1 MKWKKTM
8 KIKNLETSN
17 DVFLAPLAGVS
28 DVTFRTIC
36 KEFGV
41 GLTVTEMISA
51 KGLMYDNK
59 NTSELLK
66 KAEIEKPIAI
76 QLFGSDPDI
85 IAGEAKKIEDQFDMI
100 DLNMGCPVPKIV
112 KNGEGS
118 ALMLNEQLAY
128 DIVKKLTDTVSI
140 PVSVKFR
147 KGFDDN
153 NINAVNFAKKMEKA
167 GASMVTVHGRTRQ
180 QFYSGTADWD
190 IIRQVKENVQIPVVG
205 NGDILTRQAAKDIRE
220 ITKCDGIMLARG
232 VLGNPWL
239 IQEILE
245 DRDILVTPVMR
256 KEMALRHTKML
267 IEELGEERAMVEIRK
282 HVIWYIKGMPNS
294 ARIRDQIGKITTLA
308 ELINVLDANIK

>member
-85 IAGEAKKIEDQFDMI
+85 IASEAKKIEDQFDMI

-128 DIVKKLTDTVSI
+128 DIVKKLTDTVSV

-153 NINAVNFAKKMEKA
+153 NINAVNFAKTMEKA

-220 ITKCDGIMLARG
+220 NTKCDGIMLARG

>member
-1 MKWKKTM
+1 M
-8 KIKNLETSN
+8 KIKNVVTEN

-66 KAEIEKPIAI
+66 KADIEKPIAI
-76 QLFGSDPDI
+76 QLFGSDPEI
-85 IAGEAKKIEDQFDMI
+85 IANEAKKLENQFDMI

-118 ALMLNEQLAY
+118 ALMLNEDLAY
-128 DIVKKLTDTVSI
+128 DIVKRLTDTVSI

-147 KGFDDN
+147 KGFDDEH
-153 NINAVNFAKKMEKA
+153 INAVSFAKRMESA
-167 GASMVTVHGRTRQ
+167 GASMITVHGRTRQ
-180 QFYSGTADWD
+180 QFYSGKADWD
-190 IIRQVKENVQIPVVG
+190 IIRQVKENVSIPVIG
-205 NGDILTRQAAKDIRE
+205 NGDIMTRQDAKDIRE

-239 IQEILE
+239 IEEILT
-245 DRDILVTPVMR
+245 DKDIEVTPMMR

-267 IEELGEERAMVEIRK
+267 IAELGEERGMVEIRK

-294 ARIRDQIGKITTLA
+294 AKIRDQIGKITTYADLVR
-308 ELINVLDANIK
+308 VLDANIR